1 MKSFTLIE
9 VLVTVTIFALVG
21 AGIYSSHVLSQKAYK
36 EGEVSAEITQNGRV
50 IMERM
55 TREIRQAKEVV
66 GDFPEEE
73 AEAVSE
79 ITFEDGHISDS
90 YHYIHYF
97 ISSDTIQREV
107 LGYYFSGD
115 VAQTLVPWNA
125 VPPLGQ
131 SLLSKNLEEARV
143 IGEWVEEFKIWGSR
157 LITIDL
163 NLKKKEKTFFLETK
177 ILSRNF

>member
-9 VLVTVTIFALVG
+9 VLITITVFALVG
-21 AGIYSSHVLSQKAYK
+21 AGIYSSHILSQKAYK

-55 TREIRQAKEVV
+55 TREIRQAKELV

-73 AEAVSE
+73 ADAVSE
-79 ITFEDGHISDS
+79 IAFEDGHISQP

-97 ISSDTIQREV
+97 LSGSTVQREV

-115 VAQTLVPWNA
+115 VGQTLVPWNS

-143 IGEWVEEFKIWGSR
+143 IGEWVKELKIWGAR
-157 LITIDL
+157 LITI
-163 NLKKKEKTFFLETK
+163 NLSLEKKQKAFFLETK